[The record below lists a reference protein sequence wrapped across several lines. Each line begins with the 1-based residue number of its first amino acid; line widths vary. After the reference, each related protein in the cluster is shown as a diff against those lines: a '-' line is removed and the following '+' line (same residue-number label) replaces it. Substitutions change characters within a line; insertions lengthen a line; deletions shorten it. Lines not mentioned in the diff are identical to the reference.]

1 MTRIRLRRL
10 RPSDAP
16 ALAAYRSRPEVAR
29 YQSWSDDFSLADAE
43 ALTAHEFGVEGEWS
57 QLGVVRDNDLLI
69 GDVGI
74 HFDGARA
81 EIGFTFAPEFQRHG
95 YATEAVR
102 AVVELLRK
110 RGIRE
115 VIGVVDAR
123 NVSAIAL
130 LHRVGFALQRTE
142 TAEFKGAPCE
152 EHVFALTLAS
162 PPAAL

>member
-10 RPSDAP
+10 RLSDAP
-16 ALAAYRSRPEVAR
+16 ALAAYRSHPEVAR
-29 YQSWSDDFSLADAE
+29 YQSWSHFSLADAE
-43 ALTAHEFGVEGEWS
+43 ELVGHEFGVEGEWS
-57 QLGVVRDNDLLI
+57 QLAVVRDDDLLI

-74 HFDGARA
+74 HFDGVRA
-81 EIGFTFAPEFQRHG
+81 EIGFTFAPESQRHG

-102 AVVELLRK
+102 AVLDLLRK

-115 VIGVVDAR
+115 VIGIVDAR

-130 LHRVGFALQRTE
+130 LQRVGFALQRTE

-152 EHVFALTLAS
+152 EHVFALTLGPAS
-162 PPAAL
+162 GAL

>member
-1 MTRIRLRRL
+1 MSRIRLRRL
-10 RPSDAP
+10 RLSDAP

-29 YQSWSDDFSLADAE
+29 YQSWSHFSLADAE

-57 QLGVVRDNDLLI
+57 QLAVVRDNDLLI

-74 HFDGARA
+74 HFDGERA

-102 AVVELLRK
+102 AVIDLLRK

-115 VIGVVDAR
+115 VIGIADAR

-130 LHRVGFALQRTE
+130 LRRLGFTLQRTE

-162 PPAAL
+162 ASAAL